1 MQLADDD
8 GFMQTSPPRE
18 ERLNHRAE
26 KLDVRGYTVPML
38 TGGSGPAL
46 LLLHGAGAADR
57 WLEFHDRLA
66 RRFTV
71 YAPVHPGFGGTP
83 LPSWVKETED
93 LALHYVDLIRTLRLD
108 KPLVVGMSLGG
119 WIATELA
126 VFRSDLVA
134 GLVLVGAI
142 GVRPEH
148 PIPDLFIMD
157 PMEAVG
163 YLFADPAKA
172 MALMPQG
179 SAVDG
184 IVRMWEEQAA
194 VARLTWKRPYN
205 PQLRRR
211 LHHVAAPTLLAWGG
225 EDRLIAPEH
234 GRMLAR
240 EIEGARFELIE
251 GAGHVVAVE
260 QPVKLAEAIAR
271 FADSIGLAPPP
282 PQASDGR

>member
-1 MQLADDD
+1 MNY
-8 GFMQTSPPRE
+8 RE
-18 ERLNHRAE
+18 ERV
-26 KLDVRGYTVPML
+26 DVRGCAMPML

-46 LLLHGAGAADR
+46 LLLHGAGGAGH
-57 WLEFHDRLA
+57 WLEFHQRLA
-66 RRFTV
+66 ARFTV
-71 YAPVHPGFGGTP
+71 YAPVHPGFAGTP
-83 LPSWVKETED
+83 LPSWVREAED
-93 LALHYVDLIRTLRLD
+93 LALHYVDLIRALRLD
-108 KPLVVGMSLGG
+108 QPLVVGVSLGG

-126 VFRSDLVA
+126 VFRPGLMS

-157 PMEAVG
+157 PMEAVAC
-163 YLFADPAKA
+163 LFADPAKA

-179 SAVDG
+179 AAVDG

-194 VARLTWKRPYN
+194 IARLTWKRPYN

-211 LHHVAAPTLLAWGG
+211 LHHICVPALVLWGS

-240 EIEGARFELIE
+240 EIDGARFELIE
-251 GAGHVVAVE
+251 GSGHMLTLERPAE
-260 QPVKLAEAIAR
+260 LAEAIAR
-271 FADSIGLAPPP
+271 FADGIGQAP
-282 PQASDGR
+282 PQAGAGRG

>member
-1 MQLADDD
+1 
-8 GFMQTSPPRE
+8 
-18 ERLNHRAE
+18 LNHRE
-26 KLDVRGYTVPML
+26 DEIDVRGCPVPML
-38 TGGSGPAL
+38 TGGSGPGL
-46 LLLHGAGAADR
+46 LLLHGAGAARR

-66 RRFTV
+66 SRFTV

-83 LPSWVKETED
+83 LPGWVKGTED
-93 LALHYVDLIRTLRLD
+93 LALHYVDLIRTLALE
-108 KPLVVGMSLGG
+108 KPLVVGLSLGG

-126 VFRSDLVA
+126 VFRSDLIG

-142 GVRPEH
+142 GVKPER

-172 MALMPQG
+172 MVLMPQG
-179 SAVDG
+179 ATVDG

-194 VARLTWKRPYN
+194 IARLTWKRPYN

-211 LHHVAAPTLLAWGG
+211 LHHVAVPTLVVWGG
-225 EDRLIAPEH
+225 KDRLIAPEH

-251 GAGHVVAVE
+251 GSGHVVAIE
-260 QPVKLAEAIAR
+260 QPAKLAEAIAR
-271 FADSIGLAPPP
+271 LADSIGLAPPP
-282 PQASDGR
+282 RQADDSR